1 MFNKKN
7 QLGMTLIE
15 MMLAL
20 SLSIFLIS
28 VVTEMYLISEN
39 SQIAQTGLLSIQQ
52 NMQMISQILKHEVKA
67 SSYFGCAKFTDEFPF
82 KNNSSYILNQ
92 KSRVEKYQN
101 ADVKAGTDAIRF
113 WHASARSAFLVKTMR
128 GYSDLY
134 VSASLPIKA
143 GDDLIISDC
152 QTADVFQVK
161 QVLVIDNNT
170 KKIVST
176 KPLSQFY
183 KIHSE
188 VNLLEIVA
196 YFIGA
201 TNGLYTKDE
210 HGNKSELVEGV
221 SEMKIT
227 ISQIE
232 NNKLTEH
239 LIGDLTHSAEIKG
252 ISFDLD
258 LLHKKWYVYAA
269 L

>member
-28 VVTEMYLISEN
+28 VVLKMYLIAES
-39 SQIAQTGLLSIQQ
+39 SQIAQTDLLTIQQ

-67 SSYFGCAKFTDEFPF
+67 SSYFGCAKFTDDFPF
-82 KNNSSYILNQ
+82 KNNSIYILNQ
-92 KSRVEKYQN
+92 KNRIEKYQN
-101 ADVKAGTDAIRF
+101 TDVKAGTDAIRF

-134 VSASLPIKA
+134 VSASLPIKS
-143 GDDLIISDC
+143 GDNLIISDC
-152 QTADVFQVK
+152 QTAEIFQVK

-170 KKIVST
+170 KKIVS
-176 KPLSQFY
+176 KNPLSQFY

-188 VNLLEIVA
+188 INLLEVVV

-201 TNGLYTKDE
+201 NNALFTKDVR
-210 HGNKSELVEGV
+210 GNKSELVEGI
-221 SEMKIT
+221 SQMKIT
-227 ISQIE
+227 IYQIE
-232 NNKLTEH
+232 NNKLTAH
-239 LIGDLTHSAEIKG
+239 SVGDLTNSGEIKG